1 MSIFSL
7 LPGRSLEDAA
17 NRELGQL
24 NDTRTGTK
32 NYNWQD
38 QLGGIFGGYTKEQVV
53 ARAEEIANEELR
65 RKYDNNYARKNVKDR
80 LGELTGNYKGVKG
93 LTIADILADQASDE
107 QRANQLEA
115 YKQTKGANVALLDPT
130 ISSSGIQGATTRLLN
145 DEITRL
151 EGKDDAKTERS
162 ERRLDRQENLLNRR
176 EDFRE
181 SQASRQTAYNNR
193 VLDMKDAREARNA
206 RDKQLMLIIQGL
218 NAFGQGFQ

>member
-38 QLGGIFGGYTKEQVV
+38 QLGGMFGGYSKEEVV
-53 ARAEEIANEELR
+53 KRAEEIANEELR
-65 RKYDNNYARKNVKDR
+65 RKYDNAYARTNTKDR
-80 LGELTGNYKGVKG
+80 LGELTGNYKGVQG
-93 LTIADILADQASDE
+93 LTIADIMADQASDE

-130 ISSSGIQGATTRLLN
+130 ISSSGIQGATTRLIN
-145 DEITRL
+145 DELSRL
-151 EGKDDAKTERS
+151 EGKQDARTDKADARIEKQ
-162 ERRLDRQENLLNRR
+162 DNLLNRR
-176 EDFRE
+176 QDFAE
-181 SQASRQTAYNNR
+181 SQSQRQTAYNNR
-193 VLDMKDAREARNA
+193 VLDMKDARESRNA
-206 RDKQLMLIIQGL
+206 RDKQLMMIIQGL
-218 NAFGQGFQ
+218 NSFGQGFQ

>member
-1 MSIFSL
+1 MLGF

-17 NRELGQL
+17 RRELGQL
-24 NDTRTGTK
+24 NETRTGTT

-38 QLGGIFGGYTKEQVV
+38 HVGGFFGNYSQEDVEK
-53 ARAEEIANEELR
+53 RAEEIANETL
-65 RKYDNNYARKNVKDR
+65 KQTYDTRYAEKNILDR

-93 LTIADILADQASDE
+93 LSVADILANQASDD

-130 ISSSGIQGATTRLLN
+130 ISSSGIQGATNRLIQ
-145 DEITRL
+145 DELSRI
-151 EGKDDAKTERS
+151 EGKKDDRTKRS

-181 SQASRQTAYNNR
+181 SQAQRQTAYNNR

-218 NAFGQGFQ
+218 NSFGQGFQ

>member
-38 QLGGIFGGYTKEQVV
+38 HIGGFFGGYSQEDVEK
-53 ARAEEIANEELR
+53 RAEEIANEELR
-65 RKYDNNYARKNVKDR
+65 RKYDNNYADRNIRDR

-93 LTIADILADQASDE
+93 LTIANIKANQASDE

-130 ISSSGIQGATTRLLN
+130 ISSSGIQGATTRLIN
-145 DEITRL
+145 DELSRIEAKGDARTEKADLRL
-151 EGKDDAKTERS
+151 ERQ
-162 ERRLDRQENLLNRR
+162 DRLLNRR

-181 SQASRQTAYNNR
+181 SQAARQTAYNNR
-193 VLDMKDAREARNA
+193 VLDMKDARENRNA
-206 RDKQLMLIIQGL
+206 RDKQLMLLIQGL